1 MQQYSD
7 DLRRKLIQAWQHWDG
22 NQQELAD
29 EWGVSRSWLQ
39 KVLRRWWKTG
49 DTQAAP
55 YRHGPVSRV
64 KAQRLAALV
73 QAHPDATLAEL
84 GRPLRVSAPTV
95 CRALRQLGLPRKK
108 SRSMPVS
115 ATRHASR
122 DCVRV
127 GGRHA
132 VVWTRKGSSL
142 SMKVA
147 SIWR

>member
-7 DLRRKLIQAWQHWDG
+7 DLRRKLIQAWQRWDG
-22 NQQELAD
+22 SQQELAE

-39 KVLRRWWKTG
+39 KILRRWHTTG
-49 DTQAAP
+49 EAQAAS

-84 GRPLRVSAPTV
+84 GRQLRVSAPTI

-108 SRSMPVS
+108 SRYMPVS
-115 ATRHASR
+115 ATRFASR
-122 DCVRV
+122 DCERL
-127 GGRHA
+127 GARHA

-147 SIWR
+147 LI